1 MFIIRIS
8 INNKN
13 NLQDKNNCYNFVE
26 KLQIVNN
33 RVGEKYI
40 TNEGFKIEII
50 EYFSALNCT
59 IKFEDGCIIKNT
71 RYDHIKEGAIKNPN
85 KKSVFGVGFF
95 GHGEYRASVKY
106 KSNRY
111 YTTWTD
117 MFRRCYD
124 KKFQEK
130 FSTYKD
136 CTVVEE
142 WHNFQNFAKWFEEN
156 WEYYMDGWQLDK
168 DVLIKGNKA
177 YSPDACCFVSSEIN
191 NLFIKSDSKRG
202 EYPIG
207 VTKVKGGKYR
217 AQIVKNNKVVYL
229 GTFKTIEEAFQVYKT
244 AKEQYIKE
252 IADKYKNLIDK
263 KVYQALINYKVEITD

>member
-1 MFIIRIS
+1 
-8 INNKN
+8 
-13 NLQDKNNCYNFVE
+13 
-26 KLQIVNN
+26 
-33 RVGEKYI
+33 
-40 TNEGFKIEII
+40 
-50 EYFSALNCT
+50 
-59 IKFEDGCIIKNT
+59 
-71 RYDHIKEGAIKNPN
+71 
-85 KKSVFGVGFF
+85 
-95 GHGEYRASVKY
+95 
-106 KSNRY
+106 
-111 YTTWTD
+111 
-117 MFRRCYD
+117 
-124 KKFQEK
+124 
-130 FSTYKD
+130 
-136 CTVVEE
+136 
-142 WHNFQNFAKWFEEN
+142 
-156 WEYYMDGWQLDK
+156 MDGWQLDK